1 MKLFYYLLFLV
12 FFVSCS
18 TLKVSQYVPDEPLVK
33 IETDSGMMVAKLYSK
48 TPLHR
53 DNFVKNVKEHFYDGL
68 LFHRVIKNFMIQ
80 GGDPLSRNA
89 KPGVLLGAGGVK
101 HTIAA
106 EIDSTL
112 FHKKG
117 ALGAVR
123 EPDNVNPDRA
133 SSSTQFYIV
142 EGKTYTDAELN
153 KIEEHFNFKI
163 PESHRDVYR
172 TIGGSPFLDMSY
184 TVFGQVI
191 YGLDVIDKIANTKMD
206 KNDRPLK
213 DIKMKIIL
221 LKKSEYR
228 KYQ

>member
-1 MKLFYYLLFLV
+1 MKYLFYLLF
-12 FFVSCS
+12 FSCFISCTS
-18 TLKVSQYVPDEPLVK
+18 TRMSKYVPDEPLVK
-33 IETDSGMMVAKLYSK
+33 IETDSGTMVARLYSR

-53 DNFVKNVKEHFYDGL
+53 DNFVKHVKAHFYDGL
-68 LFHRVIKNFMIQ
+68 LFHRVIKDFIIQ

-89 KPGVLLGAGGVK
+89 RPREQLGEGGIK
-101 HTIAA
+101 HTLPA
-106 EIDSTL
+106 EMDSTL

-117 ALGAVR
+117 ALGAAR
-123 EPDNVNPDRA
+123 EADNINPQRE
-133 SSSTQFYIV
+133 SSGSQFYIV

-153 KIEEHFNFKI
+153 KIEEHFNIKI
-163 PESHRDVYR
+163 PAEHREVYR

-191 YGLDVIDKIANTKMD
+191 SGLEVIDKIAGAATD

-213 DIKMKIIL
+213 DIKMKITL
-221 LKKSEYR
+221 LKKQEYR